1 MGSHCILRT
10 SQHRARPF
18 SSNPKIYFLLYDT
31 VHNYIG
37 RCSGH
42 IDSSMQLYCQYTAT
56 ITTANSAHCYFAMA
70 YGSGH
75 SKKIFFLR
83 FANDH
88 FWTEWFLWML
98 NLRVIWKVSLKIQI
112 LTCCAASL
120 LIYLF
125 FWTMEFNSKEFV
137 FVVCISNYVNE
148 STQKLI
154 YIHS

>member
-75 SKKIFFLR
+75 SKNLLSSFCERPFLDRMIFMDAKLARYLKSLVKNSNFDVLCSIIIDLFIFL
-83 FANDH
+83 N
-88 FWTEWFLWML
+88 
-98 NLRVIWKVSLKIQI
+98 NGI
-112 LTCCAASL
+112 
-120 LIYLF
+120 
-125 FWTMEFNSKEFV
+125 
-137 FVVCISNYVNE
+137 
-148 STQKLI
+148 
-154 YIHS
+154 